1 MRAVSRRRLQHPVHP
16 PIHGGMSAPSTTVT
30 SRDDILL
37 FGESTGP
44 LGSIGTPAVI
54 ATMLDAGSGI
64 SDLIFPPGRPPQAEV
79 HGELV
84 AVRIPSL
91 PMLRAEDT
99 AQIARD
105 LIDGNEYA
113 LRTLRDQGAC
123 DLSYSV
129 PERARFRVNV

>member
-1 MRAVSRRRLQHPVHP
+1 
-16 PIHGGMSAPSTTVT
+16 MSTPSTTVT
-30 SRDDILL
+30 SRDDVLL

-54 ATMLDAGSGI
+54 AAMLDAGSGI
-64 SDLIFPPGRPPQAEV
+64 SDLIFSPGRPPQVEL

-84 AVRIPSL
+84 AVKIPNL

-105 LIDGNEYA
+105 LIGGNETPCERSA
-113 LRTLRDQGAC
+113 IRAPAISPTPCPSARDSASTSSGSGAASPSSC
-123 DLSYSV
+123 
-129 PERARFRVNV
+129 A